1 MPETPPLVDA
11 PAGDPADEVLVAHVA
26 VDVSLPHL
34 DRPFDYR
41 VTPEQAADAVV
52 GARVRVRF
60 AGRLRDG
67 FILAVDHET
76 EHTGKLAALE
86 KVVSAEPV
94 LAPEVSELIRT
105 VADHYAGCF
114 ADVMRLAVPPRHA
127 TTEKATPRRR
137 TDPDLQRAADVG
149 HPFGHYRTGQ
159 AWLDAVRSGGRPRAA
174 WQVIPQHGAAGD
186 WTAGFVAAAV
196 ATLQSGRGVLAV
208 VPDQRD
214 VDRLAEVCRSTLGK
228 DAFVTLTADLGPS
241 ARYRAFLAVRRG
253 DVRMVIGTRAAAF
266 APVADLGLIAL
277 WDDGDDLL
285 AEPRAPYPHARE
297 VLTLR
302 AASAGAAVL
311 YASYARSVEVQR
323 LTERGWLTDL
333 VAERP
338 ELRRQAPLVRIAGD
352 SDFAL
357 ERDAHARA
365 ARMPHDA
372 FAVIRGS
379 LPQGPVLVQVPR
391 AGQLPVLV
399 CDDCR
404 EVVRCPHCSGPARV
418 TGGSRDRTVG
428 CGWCG
433 RLLTDWRCPHC
444 EGTRWRAPVVGAD
457 RTAEELGKAFPN
469 TPVRRSAGGAVL
481 DTVPDVP
488 SLVIATPGA
497 EPPAEDGYAAVVLL
511 DAGPLLMRP
520 DLRAGE
526 EALRRWLNATALA
539 RPGPRQGTVIAVGPA
554 AARPLQALV
563 RLDPIGHAD
572 RELVERAE
580 AHFPPAAKMIT
591 IEGRPGAVAEFA
603 ELLDLTD
610 LPVADVLGPV
620 EVPRLDRG
628 RAPEDDPLLH
638 RLTLRCPLA
647 AAGSL
652 VAAVRA
658 AVGVRSARKSEGAL
672 RVRVDP
678 VTIV

>member
-11 PAGDPADEVLVAHVA
+11 PVRVAHVA

-34 DRPFDYR
+34 DRAFDYAI
-41 VTPEQAADAVV
+41 TPAQDTDAVV

-67 FILAVDHET
+67 FILSVDHET
-76 EHTGKLAALE
+76 EHPGKLAPLE

-94 LAPEVSELIRT
+94 LAVDIATLIRS

-127 TTEKATPRRR
+127 TTEKATPRTRNA
-137 TDPDLQRAADVG
+137 PDLDRAAG
-149 HPFGHYRTGQ
+149 TEHPFDHYRTGPD
-159 AWLDAVRSGGRPRAA
+159 WLAAVRAGGHPRAA
-174 WQVIPQHGAAGD
+174 WQVIPQAGPAGD
-186 WTAGFVAAAV
+186 WTAGFVAAAT

-208 VPDQRD
+208 VPGQRD
-214 VDRLAEVCRSTLGK
+214 VDRLAAACRATLGK

-241 ARYRAFLAVRRG
+241 ARYRAFLAARRG
-253 DVRMVIGTRAAAF
+253 DVRVVIGTRAAAF

-302 AASAGAAVL
+302 AASTGAAVL
-311 YASYARSVEVQR
+311 YAAYARSVEVQR
-323 LTERGWLTDL
+323 LAERGWLADL
-333 VAERP
+333 AAERR
-338 ELRRQAPLVRIAGD
+338 ELRHQAPLVRIAGD

-357 ERDAHARA
+357 AKDAYAQA
-365 ARMPHDA
+365 ARLPHDV
-372 FAVIRGS
+372 FEVIRGS
-379 LPQGPVLVQVPR
+379 LPRGPVLVQVPR

-399 CDDCR
+399 CADCR
-404 EVVRCPHCSGPARV
+404 EVVRCPHCSGPARA
-418 TGGSRDRTVG
+418 TGGGRDRTVG

-433 RLLTDWRCPHC
+433 RLLTQWRCPHC
-444 EGTRWRAPVVGAD
+444 DGHRWRAPVVGAD
-457 RTAEELGKAFPN
+457 RTADELGKAFPN
-469 TPVRRSAGGAVL
+469 TLVRRSTGGAVL

-497 EPPAEDGYAAVVLL
+497 EPDAEDGYAAVALL

-526 EALRRWLNATALA
+526 EALRRWLNAAALA
-539 RPGPRQGTVIAVGPA
+539 RPGYRQGTVIAVGPVT
-554 AARPLQALV
+554 ARPLQALV
-563 RLDPIGHAD
+563 RLDPVGHAD
-572 RELVERAE
+572 RELAERAE

-591 IEGRPGAVAEFA
+591 VEGRPSAVAEFG
-603 ELLDLTD
+603 ELLDLGD
-610 LPVADVLGPV
+610 LPAADVLGPV
-620 EVPRLDRG
+620 EVPRFDHG
-628 RAPEDDPLLH
+628 RAPDDDPVLH
-638 RLTLRCPLA
+638 RLTLRCPLPA
-647 AAGSL
+647 TRDL

-658 AVGVRSARKSEGAL
+658 AVGVRSARKDEGAL

-678 VTIV
+678 VTIA